1 MIFIAKPKGCAIAEK
16 DASEN
21 RIWKSE
27 FTASSRA
34 VALKAFAFSDRRI

>member
-21 RIWKSE
+21 RIYDGA
-27 FTASSRA
+27 TVSR
-34 VALKAFAFSDRRI
+34 VR